1 MKTFA
6 RVVRRYVLATAA
18 VILLLMLLSVV
29 AMIALGYY
37 YGTVSNTLRYSS
49 SRANLCSRN
58 SPRKPGWKAMPGP
71 WCWMTRGR

>member
-29 AMIALGYY
+29 AMIALG
-37 YGTVSNTLRYSS
+37 
-49 SRANLCSRN
+49 
-58 SPRKPGWKAMPGP
+58 
-71 WCWMTRGR
+71 